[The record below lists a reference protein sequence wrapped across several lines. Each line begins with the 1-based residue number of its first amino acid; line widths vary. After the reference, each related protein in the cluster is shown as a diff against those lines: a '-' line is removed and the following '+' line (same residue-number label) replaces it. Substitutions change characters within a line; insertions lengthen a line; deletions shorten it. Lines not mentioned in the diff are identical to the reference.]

1 MKTTFLLWIGTA
13 LLLASSCQR
22 ESIDI
27 DLLNSILKSQHH
39 AALQLEEDNDIL
51 YQNAQYILHDESKKR
66 YRPIGE
72 FMADFRREI
81 DSIRNEFKKNAKAA
95 SGQQDQNKETP
106 SHLVID
112 FHQSILHDFEKFLLA
127 NDAIL
132 FLKEEEIKS
141 RCRGVA
147 EAVSFIP
154 ETNRVLFKKKLIPIE
169 RKAVL
174 QKAILDLNI
183 LEAQL
188 LYSTANLLGG
198 TPICGFSV
206 FEPVVYK
213 NKDAAQKDGNTLIM
227 IEEYPSPR
235 QAENIRLTINGQNVP
250 VYHGFYITYPDSLMK
265 AHQNTLKFSDDAYNP
280 LTGEKIDFLHT
291 DPYTLTIE

>member
-1 MKTTFLLWIGTA
+1 MKTTVLLWIGIA
-13 LLLASSCQR
+13 LLLVSSCER
-22 ESIDI
+22 DRVDT
-27 DLLNSILKSQHH
+27 DLLNSILESQHH

-51 YQNAQYILHDESKKR
+51 YQNAQYLLQDEAKKK
-66 YRPIGE
+66 YRPVGE

-95 SGQQDQNKETP
+95 SAQQDQNKETP

-154 ETNRVLFKKKLIPIE
+154 ETNRGLFRKRLTAIE
-169 RKAVL
+169 RKVVL
-174 QKAILDLNI
+174 QKAILDLNV

-188 LYSTANLLGG
+188 LYSIANLLGG

-213 NKDAAQKDGNTLIM
+213 NKDTAQKQGNTLIM

-235 QAENIRLTINGQNVP
+235 QAENIRLTVNGQNVL
-250 VYHGFYITYPDSLMK
+250 VYQGLYIAYPDSLLK

-280 LTGEKIDFLHT
+280 LTGEKIDFLLT